1 MNNVT
6 DICIASYSVSYP
18 WMLPGMQSIC
28 CANWLHIG
36 KGGYSMKG
44 KLIRS
49 GKESNILEIHDV
61 NSAVNSYYDM
71 SDPVQFTLTYC
82 SGLSDEDY
90 YNVMT
95 ISPNKDYFYS
105 SYIVSDFHKFNSRPM
120 HQHAFFELVVVLE
133 GSITQRLENKDYL
146 YPAGTCCLINQNV
159 FHVEKYIGKARL
171 LFIGLSVNFIKELLE
186 AHRTAYYQVETAREN
201 SILRFMA
208 DNIELEK
215 GKNYLDF
222 LPVYQ
227 NRNNLPDLYRL
238 ADRLIQTMMF
248 PTFGSSFILKGL
260 ICHLFYY
267 LDTKEF
273 YHISSVKLNSSSDL
287 LLFSRIGHL
296 MEDTDGRMSR
306 SDLEKALCYSGN
318 YMNTIVNKYT
328 GMCLYDYGLT
338 FTMKKAA
345 HLLAETDLTIS
356 AIETRLGLT
365 NRTHFY
371 KLFRERYGVTPG
383 EYRKRVREDS
393 GECELNT

>member
-1 MNNVT
+1 
-6 DICIASYSVSYP
+6 
-18 WMLPGMQSIC
+18 
-28 CANWLHIG
+28 
-36 KGGYSMKG
+36 MKG
-44 KLIRS
+44 RLIRS

-61 NSAVNSYYDM
+61 NSTVNSYFDM
-71 SDPVQFTLTYC
+71 SAPIQFTLSYC
-82 SGLSDEDY
+82 SGLSNEDY
-90 YNVMT
+90 YNVLT
-95 ISPNKDYFYS
+95 VSPNKDYFYS
-105 SYIVSDFHKFNSRPM
+105 AYIDSDFQKYNSRAL
-120 HQHAFFELVVVLE
+120 HQHAFFELVLVLE

-159 FHVEKYIGKARL
+159 FHVEKYIGKARI
-171 LFIGLSVNFIKELLE
+171 LFIGLSIAFIRELLE
-186 AHRTAYYQVETAREN
+186 GHRTAFYQEEAAQEN

-208 DNIELEK
+208 DNIEQEK

-222 LPVYQ
+222 LPVYH
-227 NRNNLPDLYRL
+227 NRKNLSDLYRI

-248 PTFGSSFILKGL
+248 PTYGSTFVLKGL

-267 LDTKEF
+267 LDTKDF

-371 KLFRERYGVTPG
+371 KLFRKRYGVTPG
-383 EYRKRVREDS
+383 EYRKEKKS
-393 GECELNT
+393 

>member
-1 MNNVT
+1 
-6 DICIASYSVSYP
+6 
-18 WMLPGMQSIC
+18 
-28 CANWLHIG
+28 
-36 KGGYSMKG
+36 MKG

-186 AHRTAYYQVETAREN
+186 AHRTAYYQVETARE
-201 SILRFMA
+201 L
-208 DNIELEK
+208 
-215 GKNYLDF
+215 
-222 LPVYQ
+222 
-227 NRNNLPDLYRL
+227 NL
-238 ADRLIQTMMF
+238 
-248 PTFGSSFILKGL
+248 
-260 ICHLFYY
+260 
-267 LDTKEF
+267 
-273 YHISSVKLNSSSDL
+273 
-287 LLFSRIGHL
+287 
-296 MEDTDGRMSR
+296 
-306 SDLEKALCYSGN
+306 
-318 YMNTIVNKYT
+318 
-328 GMCLYDYGLT
+328 
-338 FTMKKAA
+338 
-345 HLLAETDLTIS
+345 
-356 AIETRLGLT
+356 
-365 NRTHFY
+365 
-371 KLFRERYGVTPG
+371 
-383 EYRKRVREDS
+383 
-393 GECELNT
+393 

>member
-1 MNNVT
+1 MPLSGAGIQKRFT
-6 DICIASYSVSYP
+6 LTFIC
-18 WMLPGMQSIC
+18 
-28 CANWLHIG
+28 HT
-36 KGGYSMKG
+36 KGEHAMKG
-44 KLIRS
+44 KIIRS
-49 GKESNILEIHDV
+49 GKESNILEIHDA
-61 NSAVNSYYDM
+61 NSAINSYYDM
-71 SDPVQFTLTYC
+71 SAPIQFTLTYC
-82 SGLSDEDY
+82 SGLSEEDF
-90 YNVMT
+90 YNVLSV
-95 ISPNKDYFYS
+95 SPDKDYFYS
-105 SYIVSDFHKFNSRPM
+105 SYIISDFHTFNSRPP
-120 HQHAFFELVVVLE
+120 HQHAFFELVIVLD
-133 GSITQRLENKDYL
+133 GSITQRMENKDYL

-186 AHRTAYYQVETAREN
+186 SHRTAYYQEETALKN
-201 SILRFMA
+201 SILQFMA

-227 NRNNLPDLYRL
+227 NRKNSSDLYRF
-238 ADRLIQTMMF
+238 ADRLIHTMMF
-248 PTFGSSFILKGL
+248 PTFGSTFMLKGL
-260 ICHLFYY
+260 ICQLFYY
-267 LDTKEF
+267 LDTKKY
-273 YHISSVKLNSSSDL
+273 YHISSVQLNSSSDL

-345 HLLAETDLTIS
+345 HLLTETDKPIS
-356 AIETRLGLT
+356 AIEAQLGLT

-371 KLFRERYGVTPG
+371 KLFRKKYGVTPG
-383 EYRKRVREDS
+383 EYRRQS
-393 GECELNT
+393 QNA

>member
-1 MNNVT
+1 MN
-6 DICIASYSVSYP
+6 
-18 WMLPGMQSIC
+18 
-28 CANWLHIG
+28 
-36 KGGYSMKG
+36 G

-49 GKESNILEIHDV
+49 GRESNILEIHDV

-71 SDPVQFTLTYC
+71 SAPIQLTLTYC
-82 SGLSDEDY
+82 SGLSDEDF
-90 YNVMT
+90 YNVLT
-95 ISPNKDYFYS
+95 VSPNQDYFYS
-105 SYIVSDFHKFNSRPM
+105 SYIVSDFHKFNSRPL

-159 FHVEKYIGKARL
+159 FHVEKYIGNARL
-171 LFIGLSVNFIKELLE
+171 LFIGLSVNFIRELLE
-186 AHRTAYYQVETAREN
+186 EHRTAYFQEETSQEN

-227 NRNNLPDLYRL
+227 NRKNLPDLHRI
-238 ADRLIQTMMF
+238 ADRLLQTLMF
-248 PTFGSSFILKGL
+248 PTYGSTFVLKGL

-306 SDLEKALCYSGN
+306 SALEKTLCYSGN

-383 EYRKRVREDS
+383 EYRKRKKA
-393 GECELNT
+393 

>member
-1 MNNVT
+1 
-6 DICIASYSVSYP
+6 
-18 WMLPGMQSIC
+18 
-28 CANWLHIG
+28 
-36 KGGYSMKG
+36 MKG
-44 KLIRS
+44 KIIRS
-49 GKESNILEIHDV
+49 GKESNILEIHDA
-61 NSAVNSYYDM
+61 NSTVNSYYDM
-71 SDPVQFTLTYC
+71 SAPIQFTLMYC

-90 YNVMT
+90 YNVLSL
-95 ISPNKDYFYS
+95 SPNKDYFYS
-105 SYIVSDFHKFNSRPM
+105 SYIGSHFHAYNSRAQ

-171 LFIGLSVNFIKELLE
+171 LFIGLSVDFIKNLLE
-186 AHRTAYYQVETAREN
+186 YHRTAYFQEETAVEN
-201 SILRFMA
+201 SILQFMA
-208 DNIELEK
+208 DNIGLEK

-222 LPVYQ
+222 LPVYH
-227 NRNNLPDLYRL
+227 NRKNLSDLHRF

-248 PTFGSSFILKGL
+248 PTYGSTFVLKGL

-267 LDTKEF
+267 LDTREF
-273 YHISSVKLNSSSDL
+273 YHISSVKLHSSSDL

-306 SDLEKALCYSGN
+306 ADLEKALCYSGN

-345 HLLAETDLTIS
+345 HLLTKTSLPIS
-356 AIETRLGLT
+356 AIEAQLGLT

-371 KLFRERYGVTPG
+371 RLFRKKYGVTPG
-383 EYRKRVREDS
+383 EYRKSER
-393 GECELNT
+393 NP

>member
-1 MNNVT
+1 
-6 DICIASYSVSYP
+6 
-18 WMLPGMQSIC
+18 
-28 CANWLHIG
+28 
-36 KGGYSMKG
+36 MKG
-44 KLIRS
+44 KIIRS
-49 GKESNILEIHDV
+49 GKESNILEIHDT
-61 NSAVNSYYDM
+61 NSSINSYYDM
-71 SDPVQFTLTYC
+71 SAPIQFTLTYC

-90 YNVMT
+90 YNVLSV
-95 ISPNKDYFYS
+95 SPDKDYFYS
-105 SYIVSDFHKFNSRPM
+105 SYIVSDFHTFNSRSL
-120 HQHAFFELVVVLE
+120 HQHAFFELVLVLE

-186 AHRTAYYQVETAREN
+186 SHRMAYYQEETALEN
-201 SILRFMA
+201 SILKFMA

-227 NRNNLPDLYRL
+227 NRKNISVLHRF
-238 ADRLIQTMMF
+238 ADRLIHTMMF
-248 PTFGSSFILKGL
+248 PTFGSTFLLKGL
-260 ICHLFYY
+260 ICQLFYY

-345 HLLAETDLTIS
+345 HLLAETKLSIS
-356 AIETRLGLT
+356 AIEAQLGLT

-371 KLFRERYGVTPG
+371 KLFRKKYGVTPG
-383 EYRKRVREDS
+383 EYRKEMQAPAGNSAAEGVP
-393 GECELNT
+393 

>member
-1 MNNVT
+1 
-6 DICIASYSVSYP
+6 
-18 WMLPGMQSIC
+18 
-28 CANWLHIG
+28 
-36 KGGYSMKG
+36 
-44 KLIRS
+44 
-49 GKESNILEIHDV
+49 
-61 NSAVNSYYDM
+61 
-71 SDPVQFTLTYC
+71 
-82 SGLSDEDY
+82 
-90 YNVMT
+90 
-95 ISPNKDYFYS
+95 
-105 SYIVSDFHKFNSRPM
+105 
-120 HQHAFFELVVVLE
+120 
-133 GSITQRLENKDYL
+133 
-146 YPAGTCCLINQNV
+146 
-159 FHVEKYIGKARL
+159 
-171 LFIGLSVNFIKELLE
+171 
-186 AHRTAYYQVETAREN
+186 
-201 SILRFMA
+201 MA

-356 AIETRLGLT
+356 SIETRLGLT

-371 KLFRERYGVTPG
+371 RLFRERYGVTPG

-393 GECELNT
+393 RA